1 MNRAA
6 KIEMLEEVFLT
17 NTDTPLR
24 RIAEPIQCIVNLSDG
39 RFTVF
44 GKKLTEAEFD
54 EAIKGK
60 EVQRIINLGNGIK
73 P

>member
-1 MNRAA
+1 MVRNE
-6 KIEMLEEVFLT
+6 KIKALEEVFLT

-44 GKKLTEAEFD
+44 GKKLTEAEFI
-54 EAIKGK
+54 EATQGK
-60 EVQRIINLGNGIK
+60 EVQRIIHLGNGIK

>member
-17 NTDTPLR
+17 NTDAPLR
-24 RIAEPIQCIVNLSDG
+24 RIAESIKVIVNLSDG
-39 RFTVF
+39 TFTVF
-44 GKKLTEAEFD
+44 GKKLTVAEFI
-54 EAIKGK
+54 EATKGK

>member
-1 MNRAA
+1 MLRKE
-6 KIEMLEEVFLT
+6 KIKALEEVFST

-39 RFTVF
+39 TFTVF
-44 GKKLTEAEFD
+44 GKKLTEAEFL
-54 EAIKGK
+54 EATKVK
-60 EVQRIINLGNGIK
+60 EVQRIINLGKGMK